1 MQEKGQLRKSRSWQN
16 KLDEGGNVIPDVISR
31 IIIIIIIIVITIIII
46 NVLLGMLFL
55 IISWCSPAQGNCPA
69 RSERCKYIFLYK

>member
-16 KLDEGGNVIPDVISR
+16 KLDEGGNVIPDYFINNNNSIS
-31 IIIIIIIIVITIIII
+31 ITIIIT